1 MAEQVH
7 RALGLTDD
15 EADRIAEIL
24 GREPNHLELAMYS
37 VMWSEHCSY
46 KSSRI
51 HLKRLPTEAPWVL
64 VGPGENAGVVDVGDG
79 IAAAIRIESH
89 NHPSAIEPYQGAA
102 TGAGGILRDI
112 FTMGARPI
120 ALMDPLRFGPLND
133 PRSRWV
139 AEGVVSG
146 ISGYGNSVGV
156 PTVGGETVF
165 DPTYQ
170 GNPLVNVLCLGLL
183 PTERLVLGAATG
195 EGNLAVLLG
204 SATGRDGIGGVSV
217 LASAGF
223 DDADA
228 DKRPSVQVG
237 DPFEEKRLIE
247 ACLELLDAGLVVGI
261 QDLGGAGLTCATSET
276 ASRGGVGMDVDVAAV
291 PRREE
296 GMEPFE
302 VMTSESQERMLAIV
316 TPDHLDA
323 VLAICDRWEVRAAVV
338 GTVTPGPEASDGGR
352 LRILDPAGGGV
363 VADVPAASLHEDA
376 PLYDRP
382 RQAPGGFDEVARVGP
397 VVNPA
402 TAGDDPG
409 ADLLGLLGLL
419 GDRSWVWRQY
429 DHQLFVNT
437 VAGPGGDATVLRLRH
452 PTTGEPTGRGLA
464 LTTDGNHRWCAVDP
478 RVGTASIVAE
488 ALLNLAVVGATPL
501 ALVNCLNFGNPEHPE
516 VMWQLSESVDGMAD
530 ACTAFGIPVVGGNV
544 SLYNESNGVD
554 IDPSP
559 VVGLLGVIDDLGT
572 PPPGPNLTDGGRL
585 VVVGPPAQRELA
597 GSVWAHTRGQRGG
610 GLPAL
615 DFGVHAAVARVVAQL
630 VSAGL
635 IAGAHDVSEGGLA
648 VALAEMAAGSGMGVT
663 AARIADHAECF
674 GESPSRVVLCVDP
687 DQVGAVTAVCEAA
700 GVPVARIGVAGG
712 DRFAIKGLMDLPLDD
727 VVRPW
732 RDTVGDALGGGTTQG

>member
-1 MAEQVH
+1 MSEPVH

-15 EADRIAEIL
+15 EARQIDEIL
-24 GREPNHLELAMYS
+24 GRPANHLELAMYS

-64 VGPGENAGVVDVGDG
+64 VGPGENAGVIDVGDG
-79 IAAAIRIESH
+79 IAVAIRIESH

-120 ALMDPLRFGPLND
+120 ALMDPLRFGPLDD
-133 PRSRWV
+133 PRSRWI

-156 PTVGGETVF
+156 PTVGGEVVF

-170 GNPLVNVLCLGLL
+170 GNPLVNVLCVGVL
-183 PTERLVLGAATG
+183 PVERLVLGQASG
-195 EGNLAVLLG
+195 VGNLAVLLG

-223 DDADA
+223 DDADT

-276 ASRGGVGMDVDVAAV
+276 ASRGGVGMDVDVSAV
-291 PRREE
+291 PRREA
-296 GMEPFE
+296 GMEAFE

-316 TPDHLDA
+316 EPEGLEA

-338 GTVTPGPEASDGGR
+338 GTVTAGPGGSDGGR
-352 LRILDPAGGGV
+352 LRIVDTEAGV
-363 VADVPAASLHEDA
+363 LADVPAASLHDAA

-382 RQAPGGFDEVARVGP
+382 RQAPTGFDEDTRTGP
-397 VVNPA
+397 VTNPA
-402 TAGDDPG
+402 TGCDNPA
-409 ADLLGLLGLL
+409 ADLLALLC
-419 GDRSWVWRQY
+419 DPSWVFRQY
-429 DHQLFVNT
+429 DHQLFLNT
-437 VAGPGGDATVLRLRH
+437 VVGPGGDGTLLRLRH
-452 PTTGEPTGRGLA
+452 PDTGADTGRALG

-478 RVGTASIVAE
+478 RVGTALIVAE
-488 ALLNLAVVGATPL
+488 AMLNLAVVGASPL

-530 ACTAFGIPVVGGNV
+530 ACTAFGVPVVGGNV

-554 IDPSP
+554 IDPTP
-559 VVGLLGVIDDLGT
+559 VIGLLGMVDDLT
-572 PPPGPNLTDGGRL
+572 VPPPGPRLTDGGRL
-585 VVVGPPAQRELA
+585 VVIGPAPQRELA
-597 GSVWAHTRGQRGG
+597 GSAWAASKGQRGG
-610 GLPAL
+610 GLPSL
-615 DFGVHAAVARVVAQL
+615 DFGVHADVARTVAQL
-630 VSAGL
+630 IGGDMVL
-635 IAGAHDVSEGGLA
+635 GAHDVGEGGLG
-648 VALAEMAAGSGMGVT
+648 VTVAEMVAHSGVGATV
-663 AARIADHAECF
+663 ARVADHVDLF
-674 GESPSRVVLCVDP
+674 SESPSRVVVCVDP
-687 DQVGAVTAVCEAA
+687 ERLTAVLNVCEAA
-700 GVPVARIGVAGG
+700 GVETTRIGVAGG
-712 DRFAIKGLMDLPLDD
+712 DRLAVKGLVDVSVAD
-727 VVRPW
+727 VVAAW
-732 RDTVGDALGGGTTQG
+732 RGRLPGALGHGTTQG